1 MGAVC
6 PQTSNRMAE
15 KTIPQSKTP
24 RAHRTALDRLDWGQ
38 PLQAGES
45 LRQKISL
52 PEGVTSRELYSDIVG
67 IAWPSLV
74 ELLLTQ
80 LTSMAD
86 LIMVGQLGPWAISS
100 VGLTTQ
106 PKFLLSTMFTAL
118 NVGCMTMVARHKGA
132 GRQDKAQLILRQSL
146 MINLVLSVF
155 FAVLGFAFAHP
166 LVLFM
171 GAQDEQT
178 LLGGMQYLQIQML
191 GLPFLALTT
200 TITNALR
207 GAGDSKTALFYNTI
221 ANVVNIFL
229 NYLFIYGRMGMPRL
243 EVAGA
248 SLATSISQGVAMAI
262 ALAAVLNRNQYV
274 HLNLRAGFRPD
285 RESIADIAR
294 IGLPSMIE
302 QLCMRVGMIVYAKT
316 VASLGTVMLACH
328 QVCMNILSLTFMT
341 GQAFAVSATSLVGQ
355 SLGKLRADMAVLYSR
370 RTQVLGTAVSVV
382 LMVVLFF
389 FGEPIIRLYSDDAS
403 IIEQGAFLL
412 KLVALIQ
419 PLQSTQFILTG
430 SLRGA
435 GDTKYTAKVI
445 FVTVMLVRP
454 LIALFSVYVL
464 RWGLTGAWIALV
476 ADQCLRTLL
485 ITLRYQS
492 GKWKTVLKPDL
503 PQGGAESAAN

>member
-274 HLNLRAGFRPD
+274 HLNLRAAGR
-285 RESIADIAR
+285 R
-294 IGLPSMIE
+294 
-302 QLCMRVGMIVYAKT
+302 
-316 VASLGTVMLACH
+316 LA
-328 QVCMNILSLTFMT
+328 
-341 GQAFAVSATSLVGQ
+341 
-355 SLGKLRADMAVLYSR
+355 
-370 RTQVLGTAVSVV
+370 
-382 LMVVLFF
+382 
-389 FGEPIIRLYSDDAS
+389 
-403 IIEQGAFLL
+403 LL
-412 KLVALIQ
+412 A
-419 PLQSTQFILTG
+419 
-430 SLRGA
+430 
-435 GDTKYTAKVI
+435 
-445 FVTVMLVRP
+445 
-454 LIALFSVYVL
+454 
-464 RWGLTGAWIALV
+464 
-476 ADQCLRTLL
+476 
-485 ITLRYQS
+485 
-492 GKWKTVLKPDL
+492 
-503 PQGGAESAAN
+503 

>member
-285 RESIADIAR
+285 RESIAD
-294 IGLPSMIE
+294 
-302 QLCMRVGMIVYAKT
+302 MIVYAKT

-389 FGEPIIRLYSDDAS
+389 FGWLLFAVTGLSNVGEWFCAMFGAYGWLGTSTLWELQSWSYVSLVPIFIVGSLPWAPWLRKKIQAWAEGDPHRAIVAAPQKGNTAVPPCQVVCEGPVPAGRARAVTAVNVLAD
-403 IIEQGAFLL
+403 
-412 KLVALIQ
+412 VALLAVFVLSCMSVVSSSYNPFIYF
-419 PLQSTQFILTG
+419 QF
-430 SLRGA
+430 
-435 GDTKYTAKVI
+435 
-445 FVTVMLVRP
+445 
-454 LIALFSVYVL
+454 
-464 RWGLTGAWIALV
+464 
-476 ADQCLRTLL
+476 
-485 ITLRYQS
+485 
-492 GKWKTVLKPDL
+492 
-503 PQGGAESAAN
+503 

>member
-1 MGAVC
+1 
-6 PQTSNRMAE
+6 MAE
-15 KTIPQSKTP
+15 KTIAQEKGARSG
-24 RAHRTALDRLDWGQ
+24 HTALDRLEWG
-38 PLQAGES
+38 P
-45 LRQKISL
+45 
-52 PEGVTSRELYSDIVG
+52 PEGEETALRRGAPLPKGVSSTELYKDILG
-67 IAWPSLV
+67 IAWPSLL

-118 NVGCMTMVARHKGA
+118 NVGCMAMVARHKGA
-132 GRQDKAQLILRQSL
+132 GRQAQAQLILRQSL
-146 MINLVLSVF
+146 MLNLVLSVF
-155 FAVLGFAFAHP
+155 FAALGFVFARP

-178 LLGGMQYLQIQML
+178 LIGGMQYLQIQML

-207 GAGDSKTALFYNTI
+207 GAGDSKTALFYNTL
-221 ANVVNIFL
+221 ANVVNLGL
-229 NYLFIYGRMGMPRL
+229 NYVFIYGHFGMPRL

-248 SLATSISQGVAMAI
+248 SLATSISQGVALLV
-262 ALAAVLNRNQYV
+262 ALAAVLSRHQYV
-274 HLNLRAGFRPD
+274 HLDLRAGFRPD
-285 RESIADIAR
+285 RAAIADIAR

-302 QLCMRVGMIVYAKT
+302 QLCMRAGMIVYAKT

-341 GQAFAVSATSLVGQ
+341 GQAFSVSATSLVGQ
-355 SLGKLRADMAVLYSR
+355 SLGKLRADMAVHYSR
-370 RTQVLGTAVSVV
+370 RTQRVGLLVSLL

-412 KLVALIQ
+412 KMVALIQ
-419 PLQSTQFILTG
+419 PLQSSQFIFTG
-430 SLRGA
+430 ALRGA

-454 LIALFSVYVL
+454 LVALFAVYVL
-464 RWGLTGAWIALV
+464 HWGLTGAWIALV

-485 ITLRYQS
+485 ITLRYRS
-492 GKWKTVLKPDL
+492 GKWKTVLQPEL
-503 PQGGAESAAN
+503 PASA

>member
-1 MGAVC
+1 
-6 PQTSNRMAE
+6 
-15 KTIPQSKTP
+15 
-24 RAHRTALDRLDWGQ
+24 
-38 PLQAGES
+38 
-45 LRQKISL
+45 
-52 PEGVTSRELYSDIVG
+52 
-67 IAWPSLV
+67 
-74 ELLLTQ
+74 
-80 LTSMAD
+80 
-86 LIMVGQLGPWAISS
+86 
-100 VGLTTQ
+100 
-106 PKFLLSTMFTAL
+106 MFTAL

-370 RTQVLGTAVSVV
+370 RTQVPS
-382 LMVVLFF
+382 
-389 FGEPIIRLYSDDAS
+389 
-403 IIEQGAFLL
+403 
-412 KLVALIQ
+412 
-419 PLQSTQFILTG
+419 
-430 SLRGA
+430 
-435 GDTKYTAKVI
+435 
-445 FVTVMLVRP
+445 FV
-454 LIALFSVYVL
+454 
-464 RWGLTGAWIALV
+464 G
-476 ADQCLRTLL
+476 
-485 ITLRYQS
+485 
-492 GKWKTVLKPDL
+492 
-503 PQGGAESAAN
+503 